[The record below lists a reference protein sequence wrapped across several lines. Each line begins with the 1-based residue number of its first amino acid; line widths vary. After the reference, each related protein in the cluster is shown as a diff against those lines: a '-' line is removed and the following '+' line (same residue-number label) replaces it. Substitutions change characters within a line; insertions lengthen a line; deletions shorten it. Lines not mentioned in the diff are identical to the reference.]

1 MEIALQQLVVP
12 PGSQLLIKEI
22 NWKIYEQI
30 LEDLGDDRGTRVNYS
45 QGVLEIMNPLP
56 EHEDDKV
63 MIGDFVKVIL
73 EELDLEFRSLG
84 STTFKSEAMNQ
95 GIEADDCFYIENEAK
110 IRGKKRID
118 LSIDPPPDLAIEI
131 DLTSRTKLT
140 NYQVLRVKE
149 VWRFDGKTLLINVLE
164 EGEYIS
170 SSVSYHFPGLSLAE
184 VIPDYLEQSRVQGR
198 NAVFKKFRSWIR
210 EQI

>member
-1 MEIALQQLVVP
+1 MEITLKQLVVP

-30 LEDLGDDRGTRVNYS
+30 LEDLGEDRAMRVNYS

-73 EELDLEFRSLG
+73 EELDREFRSLG

-95 GIEADDCFYIENEAK
+95 GIEADDCFYIENEAR

-118 LSIDPPPDLAIEI
+118 LAIDPPPDLAIEI
-131 DLTSRTKLT
+131 DLTSRTKLK
-140 NYQVLRVKE
+140 NYQVLGVKE
-149 VWRFDGKTLLINVLE
+149 VWRFDGKELSIYVLE
-164 EGEYIS
+164 KGEYS
-170 SSVSYHFPGLSLAE
+170 RSSVSFHFPGLSLIEA
-184 VIPDYLEQSRVQGR
+184 IPNYLEQSQIQGR
-198 NAVFKKFRSWIR
+198 NTVFKQFRSWIR